1 MKQQMMI
8 SFMLYAVEILLPIV
22 GKFYAFI
29 CGDIKTDHF
38 ILIDTAGR

>member
-1 MKQQMMI
+1 MI
-8 SFMLYAVEILLPIV
+8 SFMLYAVEILLPTPV
-22 GKFYAFI
+22 DKVKFYAFI